1 MAELRGILSKLSG
14 SAGRFTFKRVNGH
27 SNGKQIHRFSKIL
40 LHNRE
45 DLVNFDQV
53 LGISSLH
60 RKSGAL
66 FFKATDFQELLWM

>member
-14 SAGRFTFKRVNGH
+14 SAGQFTFKRVNGH

-60 RKSGAL
+60 RKSSAL
-66 FFKATDFQELLWM
+66 FFKDNSYGKEI